1 MLIMTATPFNPDLAR
16 SSHIDKILF
25 LRRNAQLRI
34 PMQSRSA
41 ILPKP
46 RSRSDSMLATPI
58 RTRLLLDEIAFVAW
72 VGQAAPGNRLEYHR
86 GFMAIDTD
94 RMMSKLAP
102 DQRRKLCDLAD
113 AAFRAAM
120 QDLVHL
126 VQARLATNH
135 FSYIAVA
142 RPRPEGAAA
151 SLSSLLLDAQAA

>member
-1 MLIMTATPFNPDLAR
+1 MMTESTIKPDRAR
-16 SSHIDKILF
+16 SSHIAKILF
-25 LRRNAQLRI
+25 LHRNADVSKE
-34 PMQSRSA
+34 MSTAVS
-41 ILPKP
+41 ILPHPRP
-46 RSRSDSMLATPI
+46 RSHRMLVVPI
-58 RTRLLLDEIAFVAW
+58 STRLLLDEIAFLAW
-72 VGQAAPGNRLEYHR
+72 VDQAGPGDRLEYHR

-102 DQRRKLCDLAD
+102 DQRRMLCDLAD

-120 QDLVHL
+120 KDLVHL
-126 VQARLATNH
+126 VQARIATNH